1 MKERI
6 STLMD
11 GELYE
16 DEAAALLGNLKS
28 NAEAQQDWRAY
39 HLIGDV
45 LRQPDHISRDIT
57 PALRERLCAEP
68 VVLAPR
74 TRIRKKVR
82 YIAMSA
88 AASVSA
94 LAVVVWM
101 AMQIQAE
108 PAPGL
113 ALQQVAPAAPGNVQ
127 VAAATS
133 GKVAAPQGKAI
144 NKDMDDYLVAHQEV
158 SPSTEMA
165 GGTTYIHTVA
175 AR

>member
-16 DEAAALLGNLKS
+16 DEAAALLGHLKS
-28 NAEAQQDWRAY
+28 NAEAEQDWRAY

-57 PALRERLCAEP
+57 PVLRERLRAEP

-74 TRIRKKVR
+74 TRIRKKVG

-113 ALQQVAPAAPGNVQ
+113 ALQQVAPAGNVQ
-127 VAAATS
+127 VAAAVS
-133 GKVAAPQGKAI
+133 GKAATPQGKAI

>member
-16 DEAAALLGNLKS
+16 DEATELLGNLKS
-28 NAEAQQDWRAY
+28 NVEAQQDWRAY

-57 PALRERLCAEP
+57 PALRERLRAEP

-74 TRIRKKVR
+74 TRISRKIG

-101 AMQIQAE
+101 AMQIQSE
-108 PAPGL
+108 PAPGM
-113 ALQQVAPAAPGNVQ
+113 ALQQSAPSALATAQAAAPSGR
-127 VAAATS
+127 AAT
-133 GKVAAPQGKAI
+133 QGKAL

>member
-16 DEAAALLGNLKS
+16 DEATALLGNLKS
-28 NAEAQQDWRAY
+28 DAEAQQDWRAY

-57 PALRERLCAEP
+57 PALRVRLREEP
-68 VVLAPR
+68 AVLAPR
-74 TRIRKKVR
+74 VRINKKIG

-101 AMQIQAE
+101 AMQIQTE
-108 PAPGL
+108 PSGL
-113 ALQQVAPAAPGNVQ
+113 ALQQVPPASLGNAQ
-127 VAAATS
+127 VAGAMS
-133 GKVAAPQGKAI
+133 GKLAAAQGKAI

>member
-11 GELYE
+11 GELFEE
-16 DEAAALLGNLKS
+16 DANALLGKIKAS
-28 NAEAQQDWRAY
+28 TEAQQDWRAY

-45 LRQPDHISRDIT
+45 LRQPDHVPRDISA
-57 PALRERLCAEP
+57 ALHERLRDEP

-74 TRIRKKVR
+74 VRFNKKVG
-82 YIAMSA
+82 YLAMSA
-88 AASVSA
+88 AATFSA
-94 LAVVVWM
+94 VGVVVWM

-108 PAPGL
+108 PSPALATQQAPGTAL
-113 ALQQVAPAAPGNVQ
+113 ASNQP
-127 VAAATS
+127 VAAVSA
-133 GKVAAPQGKAI
+133 KPVAGKAI
-144 NKDMDDYLVAHQEV
+144 GKDMSDYLMAHQEV

-165 GGTTYIHTVA
+165 GGTAYIHTVA

>member
-16 DEAAALLGNLKS
+16 DEAIALLGKLKS
-28 NAEAQQDWRAY
+28 DDQAQQDWRAY

-57 PALRERLCAEP
+57 SALRERLRAEP

-74 TRIRKKVR
+74 TRVSKKVG

-88 AASVSA
+88 VASVSA

-101 AMQIQAE
+101 TMQIQAE

-113 ALQQVAPAAPGNVQ
+113 ALQQTSPATPGNVQ
-127 VAAATS
+127 LAAAAS
-133 GKVAAPQGKAI
+133 GKGAAPQGKAI
-144 NKDMDDYLVAHQEV
+144 NRDMDDYLVAHQEV

>member
-16 DEAAALLGNLKS
+16 DEATALLGNLKS
-28 NAEAQQDWRAY
+28 NTEAQQDWRAY

-57 PALRERLCAEP
+57 PALRERLRAEP

-74 TRIRKKVR
+74 IRIRKKIG

-101 AMQIQAE
+101 AMQIQSE

-113 ALQQVAPAAPGNVQ
+113 ALQQVAPATPGNVQ
-127 VAAATS
+127 VAAAAS
-133 GKVAAPQGKAI
+133 GKVAAPQGRAL

>member
-57 PALRERLCAEP
+57 PALRERLRAEP

-74 TRIRKKVR
+74 TRISKKISYV
-82 YIAMSA
+82 AMSA

-113 ALQQVAPAAPGNVQ
+113 ALQQVAPAGNVQ
-127 VAAATS
+127 VAAAVS
-133 GKVAAPQGKAI
+133 GKAAVPQGKAL